1 MLGLGDC
8 HAVAGDDD
16 DGRGVLQDEGGVVG
30 RADLDGSRFGLAGR
44 RNLAAELGWIMPP
57 PKKRDRNPDWMVLT
71 ATGANRI
78 VEILD
83 RRRKLIW
90 SAQIAI
96 SKKREL
102 FPKNLI
108 YTMLPEGKYRKYVQE
123 LKAGTELQY

>member
-1 MLGLGDC
+1 MLASVFELIYLYITMSKRDGKPPSLYRMAKETGLTNAC
-8 HAVAGDDD
+8 L
-16 DGRGVLQDEGGVVG
+16 LQ
-30 RADLDGSRFGLAGR
+30 R